1 MRKEWIGGMTALL
14 FLVTAGV
21 DPAAAA
27 GITTRVMVRAFSRDA
42 LLITDLVGGARIT
55 IRDVTTGTVLAQG
68 IQKGGF
74 GNKELIMIRPRERG
88 ATVFGTPGTAGFLAR
103 VMLERPTVVEVTAE
117 GPLGTPQ
124 STQRASKTLLLVPGQ
139 DVLGEG
145 ILLEIHGLTVTLL
158 APTSDA
164 GLSVGS
170 QLNVRATVKTT

>member
-88 ATVFGTPGTAGFLAR
+88 VTVFGTPGTARSRTR
-103 VMLERPTVVEVTAE
+103 VKPAGPPSPDRRAPGRE
-117 GPLGTPQ
+117 GGSPSLV
-124 STQRASKTLLLVPGQ
+124 AS
-139 DVLGEG
+139 
-145 ILLEIHGLTVTLL
+145 
-158 APTSDA
+158 A
-164 GLSVGS
+164 
-170 QLNVRATVKTT
+170 